1 MTSQASERLRSEL
14 ETSHRLGERV
24 SAPGFDLPALER
36 LQDFQR
42 RRLAT
47 TYRDLRDNPR
57 YTAAVEFFL
66 AELYGGLHFM
76 ERDQQVQRALPLLT
90 RMLPDHMQET
100 LADAFRLQEL
110 SLALDLRLMEVM
122 QAEHREEI
130 LDERLYGVLYRTV
143 PRSEREEQIQLI
155 NDLGIEL
162 NLLVK
167 HRLVMMLLGAM
178 RRPARAAGFGALQQF
193 LEDGLGSFAAMK
205 DSHEF
210 VATIRERETRIM
222 QRLYAAEDR
231 PFDLSGEA

>member
-1 MTSQASERLRSEL
+1 MTSPASERLRREL
-14 ETSHRLGERV
+14 ETSHRLGKRI
-24 SAPGFDLPALER
+24 SDPGFDLPALER

-42 RRLAT
+42 RRLAS
-47 TYRDLRDNPR
+47 TYQDLRDNPR

-110 SLALDLRLMEVM
+110 SLALDLRLVEVM
-122 QAEHREEI
+122 LAEHREEN
-130 LDERLYGVLYRTV
+130 LDDRLYGVLYRTV
-143 PRSEREEQIQLI
+143 PRPEREEQIQLI

-167 HRLVMMLLGAM
+167 HRLVMLLLGAM

-210 VATIRERETRIM
+210 VATIRERETQIM
-222 QRLYAAEDR
+222 NRLYAAEDR
-231 PFDLSGEA
+231 PFDLSGEG

>member
-1 MTSQASERLRSEL
+1 MTSPASQRLRKEL
-14 ETSHRLGERV
+14 EISHELGRRI
-24 SAPGFDLPALER
+24 SARDFDLPALER

-42 RRLAT
+42 RRLAE
-47 TYRDLRDNPR
+47 TYQDLRENPR

-90 RMLPDHMQET
+90 RMLPEHMQET

-110 SLALDLRLMEVM
+110 SLALDLRLMEAMV
-122 QAEHREEI
+122 ADHAGES
-130 LDERLYGVLYRTV
+130 LDEGLYGVIYRTV
-143 PRSEREEQIQLI
+143 ERQAREEQIQLI

-167 HRLVMMLLGAM
+167 HRFVMILLGAM
-178 RRPARAAGFGALQQF
+178 RGPARAAGFGALQQF
-193 LEDGLGSFAAMK
+193 LEDGLGSFGAMG

-222 QRLYAAEDR
+222 NRLYAAEPR
-231 PFDLSGEA
+231 PFDLGQSG